1 MPDKNLGL
9 ETLTVFLFSVC
20 WAAFTTFTYTEPRIY
35 TDQTDFWIPALVFLA
50 YLIAWLPV
58 VLLPY
63 DIATISPPARCAD
76 HTIFSGLSVW
86 WQFIY
91 IANFVT
97 GYVVNDFV
105 RSYVYSGAFT
115 IGRKCRQGLM
125 IARDWYLKAG
135 VVTLLIF
142 IWVAWGNGLS
152 YEAWVGTYEAVF
164 ALANLYGILMF
175 LLLLAHA
182 LVELPKRLYHLS
194 SMKMRFKLY
203 CYELGAAAA
212 ELQAE
217 ELLWSEE
224 CERLICVEA
233 QAGGA
238 DGSWAHELERIRR
251 ERSETERRVCQ
262 VETRPCDTLGQCHAA
277 FAKWEPH
284 AGTFSGWGVGAGTRE
299 GVWTRSTT
307 RRASRPTPK
316 LANGGGGDPKRN
328 CHSEGKIVSE
338 PKGMEAGGCGI
349 EPPSSDSPDG
359 GAEPMTLEQLEA
371 LHLSVREAGFRWRR
385 AHVLYHRNL
394 AKAFGAHLQTE
405 ALGEDGAYKLL
416 GRGGLMHVGGRRLLS
431 RVGSL
436 YARAINTVV
445 PAPSSQP
452 ANDVRACGS
461 SAPGARV
468 SAAQLRAWGARLL
481 SLIGFCL
488 FTGFAALLLTS
499 EAWLALYFTRPA
511 PSLEHPAVAQL
522 SGRPA
527 FNSPLGFLLFG
538 HLDDTTAVLSLLGVG
553 LMMCCC
559 WSLHHAQAGALNWVF
574 AFRMESP
581 RATDAGSLA
590 FSSAVACRVAIMLQY
605 NVNVLLLP
613 PEAGG
618 EPSFQTAFYC
628 TFARKSMML
637 VAHHD
642 YYLLATPLLLLGL
655 CVVMRRDL
663 LTRWRNYLTRW
674 RGKPYLASFALGSMA
689 ITKHEDEGRK
699 LLKRLLHARQDS
711 AAAVLQ
717 RSIRSMLAQHRQPQH
732 ELQQQE
738 QMSSE

>member
-1 MPDKNLGL
+1 M
-9 ETLTVFLFSVC
+9 
-20 WAAFTTFTYTEPRIY
+20 
-35 TDQTDFWIPALVFLA
+35 A

-63 DIATISPPARCAD
+63 DIATIAPPARCAD
-76 HTIFSGLSVW
+76 HTIFSGLSVA

-115 IGRKCRQGLM
+115 VGRKCRQGMM
-125 IARDWYLKAG
+125 IARDWYVKAG
-135 VVTLLIF
+135 AVTLLIF
-142 IWVAWGNGLS
+142 TWIAWGNGLS
-152 YEAWVGTYEAVF
+152 YEAWVSTYEAIF

-175 LLLLAHA
+175 LLLLSHA

-217 ELLWSEE
+217 EPLWLEE
-224 CERLICVEA
+224 CERLNRTA
-233 QAGGA
+233 ARAGGA
-238 DGSWAHELERIRR
+238 GGGWAHELGRIGR
-251 ERSETERRVCQ
+251 ERAETERRVRQ
-262 VETRPCDTLGQCHAA
+262 VETRPYDTLGQCYTA
-277 FAKWEPH
+277 FAKWERR
-284 AGTFSGWGVGAGTRE
+284 AGTFVGRGVGADTGE
-299 GVWTRSTT
+299 GVWTRSTARHAT
-307 RRASRPTPK
+307 RHVPK
-316 LANGGGGDPKRN
+316 LTSAGGRHPKN
-328 CHSEGKIVSE
+328 SCSSEGKVSPE
-338 PKGMEAGGCGI
+338 PKGIEAEGGGI
-349 EPPSSDSPDG
+349 EPQPSGDPDDG
-359 GAEPMTLEQLEA
+359 LETMTLEELEA

-385 AHVLYHRNL
+385 AHVLYHRKL
-394 AKAFGAHLQTE
+394 AKALGAHLQTE
-405 ALGEDGAYKLL
+405 ALGEDGVDKLL
-416 GRGGLMHVGGRRLLS
+416 GRGGLVHVGARRLLS
-431 RVGSL
+431 RFGSAFML
-436 YARAINTVV
+436 RMSRAINTFTT
-445 PAPSSQP
+445 AQSHQP
-452 ANDVRACGS
+452 ARGDTGCGTS
-461 SAPGARV
+461 VPRTRV
-468 SAAQLRAWGARLL
+468 SAAQLRACGARVLA
-481 SLIGFCL
+481 LIGFCL

-511 PSLEHPAVAQL
+511 PSVAHPAIAQL

-538 HLDDTTAVLSLLGVG
+538 HLDDTTAILSLLGVG
-553 LMMCCC
+553 LMMCCS

-581 RATDAGSLA
+581 QATDAGSLA

-628 TFARKSMML
+628 TFARKSMVV
-637 VAHHD
+637 VAQHD
-642 YYLLATPLLLLGL
+642 YYLLATPLLLLVL
-655 CVVMRRDL
+655 CLVMRRNL
-663 LTRWRNYLTRW
+663 LTRWRNYLSRW
-674 RGKPYLASFALGSMA
+674 RGTPYLASFALGSMA
-689 ITKHEDEGRK
+689 ITKHEDEGHK
-699 LLKRLLHARQDS
+699 LLKRLLRARQDS

-717 RSIRSMLAQHRQPQH
+717 RSIRSMLAQQRQPQP
-732 ELQQQE
+732 QQRE
-738 QMSSE
+738 ATR